1 MDDVVHYILL
11 LKTMTQNWEPHG
23 LDEAWDRLSPI
34 EIALVRGLASDI
46 SRRRGMGYHKENITK
61 GVYGSSSKIL
71 EELQELQDA
80 EKQGVKIMIHVE
92 LSDLYGALEAVA
104 QKYNLSMTDLKEMSD
119 LTKSAFIEGE
129 RS

>member
-1 MDDVVHYILL
+1 MNDVVHYVLL
-11 LKTMTQNWEPHG
+11 TKTMTENWEPHG

-34 EIALVRGLASDI
+34 EIDLARSLI
-46 SRRRGMGYHKENITK
+46 SYIVKRRDVGFHKENIIK
-61 GVYGSSSKIL
+61 GVYGDSSKIL

-80 EKQGVKIMIHVE
+80 EKQGMEAIIHIE

-119 LTKSAFIEGE
+119 LTKSAFIEGKM
-129 RS
+129 S